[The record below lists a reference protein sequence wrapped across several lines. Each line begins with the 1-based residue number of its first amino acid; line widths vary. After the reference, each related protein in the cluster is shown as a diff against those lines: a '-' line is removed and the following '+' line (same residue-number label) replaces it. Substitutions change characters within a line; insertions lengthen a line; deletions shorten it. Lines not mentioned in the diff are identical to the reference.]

1 MRNKFICKGIM
12 KRMQN
17 EAWLDEI
24 NRIVSFH
31 EISDSRYYSTEYQAF
46 GNIIVNLVLAGYRA
60 Q

>member
-1 MRNKFICKGIM
+1 ME
-12 KRMQN
+12 RMQN
-17 EAWLDEI
+17 EAWLDEE

-31 EISDSRYYSTEYQAF
+31 EIPGSRYYSAEYQAF

>member
-1 MRNKFICKGIM
+1 MLENAEGRF
-12 KRMQN
+12 
-17 EAWLDEI
+17 EAWLDEE

-31 EISDSRYYSTEYQAF
+31 EIPGSRYYSTEYQAF

>member
-1 MRNKFICKGIM
+1 M
-12 KRMQN
+12 KHG
-17 EAWLDEI
+17 WLDEE

-31 EISDSRYYSTEYQAF
+31 KIPNSRYYSAEYQVF